1 MPRRLMA
8 AMVVLALLLVIS
20 IASVPDAP
28 ASTRAVGFPVGTPES
43 QGVDP
48 VPLAEAMELV
58 VRDQL
63 PLHGLLIV
71 RHGVLVFE
79 AYAYPYRP
87 ETTPTHDIAS
97 VTKSVTSI
105 LTGIAIDKGYLPAE
119 TQPVLPLLKLATP
132 PASDP
137 RLDAISLANLLTMT
151 SGSTCGLQS
160 GEPELFAMR
169 QAPDWIDYAVRMP
182 MRVDPGSRFAYCS
195 VNNHM
200 LSAAIT
206 AQTGQSLLQFAQ
218 QHLFKPLDIRTATW
232 PADPKGRNHGWGDL
246 HLDARDMAKLGQLYL
261 QRGRWHGTQV
271 VSERWVSESL
281 KPHVS
286 VRPGQS
292 YGYSWWINVEHKPP
306 IPEAIGRGGQRI
318 SIIPDKD
325 TVLVF
330 LGGGLDTDVI
340 APYVL
345 RALRSDTPLPPDRA
359 GTNRLRQAIKMANQ
373 PPRASK
379 VSAHPPAAA
388 RVSGRVYNFPANAID
403 LRSATLSFP
412 KGGAASFDLRRADW
426 VLQGPVGLDGV
437 YRFSNTGPGGQP
449 LGARGRWRSPST
461 FELDIDMVANIN
473 RRERFERA
481 RRRLR
486 EEHSL
491 RAVHAD
497 RDTALTRDTAPIT
510 TSR

>member
-1 MPRRLMA
+1 MA
-8 AMVVLALLLVIS
+8 AVVVLLPIFIS
-20 IASVPDAP
+20 TAPNVP
-28 ASTRAVGFPVGTPES
+28 ASTRTFGWSFALPET

-48 VPLAEAMELV
+48 EPLAEAMELV
-58 VRDQL
+58 AREQL

-71 RHGVLVFE
+71 RHGMLVFE

-87 ETTPTHDIAS
+87 DTPHDIAS

-105 LTGIAIDKGYLPAE
+105 LTGIAIDKGILPAA
-119 TQPVLPLLKLATP
+119 TQPVLPLLKLASP

-137 RLDAISLANLLTMT
+137 RLDAMSLASVLTMT
-151 SGSTCGLQS
+151 SGSACGTQP

-169 QAPDWIDYAVRMP
+169 QAPEWIDYAVRLP
-182 MRVDPGSRFAYCS
+182 MRVDPGSKFAYCS
-195 VNNHM
+195 VNHHM

-218 QHLFKPLDIRTATW
+218 QHLFAPLDIHTATW

-246 HLDARDMAKLGQLYL
+246 HLHPRDMAKLGQLYL
-261 QRGRWHGTQV
+261 QRGRWNGKQV

-281 KPHVS
+281 KPHVT
-286 VRPGQS
+286 VQPGQG
-292 YGYSWWINVEHKPP
+292 YGYSWWINVGRETP

-330 LGGGLDTDVI
+330 LGGGLDTDKL

-345 RALRSDTPLPPDRA
+345 RALRSDVPLPANRA
-359 GTNRLRQAIKMANQ
+359 ATNRLREAIRKANQ
-373 PPRASK
+373 PPRPSK
-379 VSAHPPAAA
+379 VSAHPPGAA
-388 RVSGRVYNFPANAID
+388 RVSGRVYDFPANAID

-412 KGGAASFDLRRADW
+412 KRGAASFDLRRADW

-461 FELDIDMVANIN
+461 FELDIDMAANIN
-473 RRERFERA
+473 RLIFAFTFDENGSTA
-481 RRRLR
+481 RVEVSEKSMAFAPFTL
-486 EEHSL
+486 
-491 RAVHAD
+491 
-497 RDTALTRDTAPIT
+497 TANQHPPP
-510 TSR
+510 